1 MDFYTQY
8 SNTFA
13 YYPYVSQEIMIPI
26 DIIKCDVK
34 INKYLSIWEQ
44 QLLQQYCF
52 WTHIEHCKEFMDA
65 QTVTPR
71 RNNIKP
77 KGNKVLLLKRNNFP
91 LKADNLLQTIQ
102 TITIGDMVLVSAKKK
117 AESKDGP
124 LSSKR
129 SSFIGV
135 SRNGLHWQALITINK
150 RKTYIGSYECEK
162 DAAVAFDF
170 FSILLHSFT
179 AKTNFSYTRNN
190 IEEMI
195 WNYKQNRESLKPE
208 ELSFN

>member
-1 MDFYTQY
+1 MDFYSQY
-8 SNTFA
+8 SNSFA
-13 YYPYVSQEIMIPI
+13 YYPYASQEIVTPTNLFSYDAVIY
-26 DIIKCDVK
+26 DD
-34 INKYLSIWEQ
+34 LSIWEQ
-44 QLLQQYCF
+44 QLLEQYCF
-52 WTHIEHCKEFMDA
+52 WTHIEHNEELTNV

-91 LKADNLLQTIQ
+91 IKAEELLKTIQ

-179 AKTNFSYTRNN
+179 AKTNFSYTRNS

-195 WNYKQNRESLKPE
+195 WNYKQNRGSLKPE

>member
-8 SNTFA
+8 SNSSA
-13 YYPYVSQEIMIPI
+13 YFQYTPQEIMAQTNMF
-26 DIIKCDVK
+26 KYYDV
-34 INKYLSIWEQ
+34 ICVDLQIQEQ
-44 QLLQQYCF
+44 QLLEQYCF
-52 WTHIEHCKEFMDA
+52 WTHIEHNKELANA
-65 QTVTPR
+65 QTVIPR
-71 RNNIKP
+71 RNNIKS

-91 LKADNLLQTIQ
+91 LKADNLLQKIQ

-124 LSSKR
+124 LSNKR

-135 SRNGLHWQALITINK
+135 SRNGLHWQALITIEK

-195 WNYKQNRESLKPE
+195 WNYKQNRENLKPE